1 VSSKLG
7 NTGDCGREPFEGEW
21 ARALDALEAQGL
33 GRRLKSQATAA
44 LPAVER
50 AGRRLVNLASNN
62 YLGLA
67 ADPRLVAAAHAGL
80 DAWGVGAGASRLV
93 TGDFEIHR
101 ALEAALADLKG
112 AEAALAFTSGY
123 AANVGVLTALA
134 GPRDRIF
141 ADALNHASLIDG
153 CRQSRAVVRRYE
165 HRDADHLEEL
175 LRGAPARGQRFI
187 VTDSVFSM
195 DGDLAPLPELAA
207 LAERWGAAL
216 VVDDA
221 HGTGVLGP
229 EGRGAVHHF
238 GIEGRVPV
246 QVGTL
251 SKALGAQGGF
261 VAGSRVL
268 VDLVLHRARSFVY
281 STGMA
286 PVLAAAAL
294 AGVGIARAE
303 GWRREKQR
311 GHLARLRSG
320 LREIGFA
327 VVGEDVA
334 PLLAVIVGAPDA
346 ALRLSAGL
354 EESGVL
360 APAIRPPTVPSGTSR
375 LRLAPMATHS
385 AEQIEGV
392 LAAFSIRGRAT

>member
-1 VSSKLG
+1 MSSKPG
-7 NTGDCGREPFEGEW
+7 AAGDCRREPFEGEW
-21 ARALDALEAQGL
+21 ARALDALEARGL
-33 GRRLKSQATAA
+33 GRRLRSQATAA

-50 AGRRLVNLASNN
+50 DGRRLVNLASNN

-101 ALEAALADLKG
+101 DLEAALADLKG

-153 CRQSRAVVRRYE
+153 CRQSRAVVQRYE
-165 HRDADHLEEL
+165 HKDADHLEEL

-195 DGDLAPLPELAA
+195 DGDLAPLPELAT

-246 QVGTL
+246 QIGTL

-281 STGMA
+281 STAIA

-294 AGVGIARAE
+294 AGVGLARAE

-311 GHLARLRSG
+311 SHLARLRGG
-320 LREIGFA
+320 LREIGFT

-334 PLLAVIVGAPDA
+334 PLLAVIVGSPDA
-346 ALRLSAGL
+346 TLRLSAEL

-385 AEQIEGV
+385 GEQIEGV
-392 LAAFSIRGRAT
+392 LAAFSIHGRAT